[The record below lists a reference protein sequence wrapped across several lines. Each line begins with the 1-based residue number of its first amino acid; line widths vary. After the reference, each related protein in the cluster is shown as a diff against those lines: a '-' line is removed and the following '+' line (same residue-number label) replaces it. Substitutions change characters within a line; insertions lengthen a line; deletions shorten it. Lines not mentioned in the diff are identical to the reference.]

1 VNRSPFVIGIDLG
14 TTNTCLSYIDIAA
27 QTDERLEEVQ
37 VGEFA
42 IPQVTAAGA
51 VEPRSSLPSVVYMAG
66 GPELP
71 PDSLHLPWR
80 AETRYCVGQFA
91 REQGTRVPTRLIQ
104 SSKSWLS
111 HSGVDRSKQI
121 LPWQSPDE
129 VPKRSPGEV
138 ATIIL
143 EHLRDAWN
151 HTMARGDDARDL
163 TRQAVTLCVPAS
175 FDAEARNLTVEAAK
189 KAGLRDFHLLEEPQA
204 ALYSWVESCGPK
216 WRRRVKLGDLVL
228 VVDVGGGTTDF
239 SLIAVTEEE
248 GELQL
253 RRVAVGEHILLG
265 GDNMDLALAFT
276 LKQQIET
283 ERNITLDTFQLIA
296 LTAECRVAKE
306 RMLSDL
312 SLPSAPITILGRGS
326 GVVGGTIRTELKR
339 ENVDSYLLAG
349 FFPECKYEDRPRRAR
364 RAGFA
369 EAGLPYATDGAIT
382 RHLARFLG
390 LHQDM
395 VAEVVEPSEPGKPV
409 MPTAILFNGGVFRS
423 EMLRQRI
430 LSVVSAWCESF
441 GVPVPRVL
449 EGTSVDLAVSR
460 GAAYFGLAKQGRGV
474 RIRGGSARSYYVG
487 FEAPMPAVPG
497 VEPPVKLL
505 CVVPYGMEEG
515 STCDIS
521 GVPIDL
527 CMWKG
532 EPVDFRFFS
541 STSRRNDKPGSIR
554 DLGGDQYEEH
564 SALETTIGEADDS
577 GQGEAVEVDLQSH
590 LTEIGVLELGVVER
604 QSRER
609 HKLEFNV
616 RHAEDE

>member
-1 VNRSPFVIGIDLG
+1 VKQSPYAIGIDLG
-14 TTNTCLSYIDIAA
+14 TTNTCLSYIDMAA
-27 QTDERLEEVQ
+27 QSDERLEAVT
-37 VGEFA
+37 VSEFA
-42 IPQVTAAGA
+42 IPQVTAPGA
-51 VEPRSSLPSVVYMAG
+51 VEAKSSLPSVVYVAG

-80 AETRYCVGQFA
+80 AETRLCVGQFA
-91 REQGTRVPTRLIQ
+91 REQGTRVPTRLVH

-111 HSGVDRSKQI
+111 HAGVDRSKQI
-121 LPWQSPDE
+121 LPWQSPEE
-129 VPKRSPGEV
+129 VPKKSPGEI
-138 ATIIL
+138 ATLIL

-151 HTMARGDDARDL
+151 HTMAQGDPACEI

-189 KAGLRDFHLLEEPQA
+189 RAGFDDFQLLEEPQA
-204 ALYSWVESCGPK
+204 ALYSWVEANGPR
-216 WRRRVKLGDLVL
+216 WRRKVSVGDLVL
-228 VVDVGGGTTDF
+228 VVDVGGGTSDF
-239 SLIAVTEEE
+239 SLMAVTEEE

-265 GDNMDLALAFT
+265 GDNMDLALAFN
-276 LKQQIET
+276 LKQQIES
-283 ERNITLDTFQLIA
+283 EKNIHLDAFQLIA
-296 LTAECRVAKE
+296 LTQECRVAKE
-306 RMLSDL
+306 RMLADE
-312 SLPSAPITILGRGS
+312 SLASAPITILGRGS
-326 GVVGGTIRTELKR
+326 GVVGGTIRSELKR

-349 FFPECKYEDRPRRAR
+349 FFPECAYEDRPRRAR

-395 VAEVVEPSEPGKPV
+395 VAEIIEPREPGKPV

-423 EMLRQRI
+423 ELLKRRV
-430 LSVVSAWCESF
+430 LSVISSWCESF
-441 GVPVPRVL
+441 GLPAPREL
-449 EGTSVDLAVSR
+449 GGTSVDLAVSR
-460 GAAYFGLAKQGRGV
+460 GAAYYALSKQGRGV

-497 VEPPVKLL
+497 VEPPIKLM

-515 STCDIS
+515 TTCDIS
-521 GVPIDL
+521 GEPVDL

-532 EPVDFRFFS
+532 EPVAFRFFS
-541 STSRRNDKPGSIR
+541 STSRRHDRPGSIR
-554 DLGGDQYEEH
+554 DLSGDQYEEH
-564 SALETTIGEADDS
+564 GALETTVGESDNPEE
-577 GQGEAVEVDLQSH
+577 GEAVEVDLQSH

-604 QSRER
+604 QGRDR
-609 HKLEFNV
+609 HKIEFNV
-616 RHAEDE
+616 RHGEDG